1 MLSMKA
7 NQKLEIFPDN
17 LSLAC
22 THFIDGVCEEK
33 TRKVIGFCGTTY
45 GKRDLYVI
53 LKSFLSS
60 FLLAF
65 WLFLGVF
72 LFVFFFFCDVIPN
85 FFLSERESDT
95 SISYRFRNI
104 VVNKFDRFRVLKQ
117 ESVSLRDFR

>member
-17 LSLAC
+17 LSLAYS
-22 THFIDGVCEEK
+22 FYRWSLWKK

-53 LKSFLSS
+53 LKSFLSL

-72 LFVFFFFCDVIPN
+72 LFLFFFFCDVIPN

-104 VVNKFDRFRVLKQ
+104 VVNKFDRFRELKQ

>member
-17 LSLAC
+17 LHSL

-53 LKSFLSS
+53 LKSFLSL

-72 LFVFFFFCDVIPN
+72 LFVCFFCDVIPN

-104 VVNKFDRFRVLKQ
+104 VVNKFDRFRELKQ